1 MAEENT
7 HNAEKSHGIE
17 SLIKSAIVSRTSYFK
32 DQADSL
38 TFEGV
43 RRLLEKDLGFEVH
56 ALDSHKRFVKQ
67 WLQNCIESP
76 SAEKLPKSEGTTE
89 QNAVSSTE
97 KESINEPE
105 AKKEGSNSG
114 GGETMGEEDSPVMG
128 LLTGL
133 KTGKETSNGAK
144 ESKSDVAPSEG
155 RIKKAIWEKAT
166 YIRENSQTITLAG
179 LRRLLE
185 EDLVLE
191 KHTLDPFKK
200 FISLQV
206 DEVINS
212 PESPPKKVIDKKKAV
227 KKDSHIKASSKSKK
241 EEAPTTSGE
250 ETDDGSE
257 REVNVRKK
265 SVPRSKLKTSAP
277 VTKRKRTEEDSKVPK
292 GKKTKASKPVS
303 ETSDEE
309 NDGGVSGDDNSVSSE
324 EKPVKKKEVPKPSY
338 GKQVEHLKSVIK
350 SCGLSIP
357 PVIYKKV
364 KEVPENKREACLIK
378 ELEKILSN
386 EGLSTD
392 PSEKDI
398 KEVKKR
404 KEKAKEL
411 EGIDLSNI
419 VVSSRRR
426 SAASYVPPPKPKIPE
441 LSESESEDSDN
452 DDEDED
458 EDEDEGGEDEEAVGE
473 DQENGGDGSPSE
485 ESDQGSSNSLLLL
498 LYNTLIISCRSHV
511 IMAIAINCLQASNK
525 PSLENLRDRP
535 LYKQQQGLRPLAP
548 R

>member
-1 MAEENT
+1 MAEENA
-7 HNAEKSHGIE
+7 HDSEKAAQDIE
-17 SLIKSAIVSRTSYFK
+17 SLIKSAIVTRTTYFK

-43 RRLLEKDLGFEVH
+43 RRLLEKDLGLEVH

-76 SAEKLPKSEGTTE
+76 SPEKLPKSEGTTGDS
-89 QNAVSSTE
+89 AVSAAE
-97 KESINEPE
+97 RESVNKAD
-105 AKKEGSNSG
+105 AKKEGSVSD
-114 GGETMGEEDSPVMG
+114 GGETIEEEDSPVMG
-128 LLTGL
+128 LLTGH
-133 KTGKETSNGAK
+133 KTGKETSNGVK
-144 ESKSDVAPSEG
+144 ESKSDAAPSEA
-155 RIKKAIWEKAT
+155 RIKKALWERAS
-166 YIRENSQTITLAG
+166 YIRENSQTMTLVG

-191 KHTLDPFKK
+191 KHTLDSFKK
-200 FISLQV
+200 FISQQV

-212 PESPPKKVIDKKKAV
+212 PESPPKKAIDKKKVV
-227 KKDSHIKASSKSKK
+227 KKDSHVKASSKSKK

-257 REVNVRKK
+257 EEVNVRKK
-265 SVPRSKLKTSAP
+265 TAPSSKLKKSAP
-277 VTKRKRTEEDSKVPK
+277 VTKRKRAEEDTRGPK
-292 GKKTKASKPVS
+292 GKKPKASKPIS
-303 ETSDEE
+303 EASDEE
-309 NDGGVSGDDNSVSSE
+309 NDGGVSGDDNSESSA

-338 GKQVEHLKSVIK
+338 GKQVERLKSVIK

-452 DDEDED
+452 DDEDDDDD
-458 EDEDEGGEDEEAVGE
+458 EDEDVADEDGEDEGAEDEEAVGE
-473 DQENGGDGSPSE
+473 DQENGDDGSASE
-485 ESDQGSSNSLLLL
+485 ESDQDNGDS
-498 LYNTLIISCRSHV
+498 
-511 IMAIAINCLQASNK
+511 
-525 PSLENLRDRP
+525 D
-535 LYKQQQGLRPLAP
+535 
-548 R
+548 